1 MQYNF
6 DQRVDRSNMAS
17 IRELKTPKSVADRGF
32 ISCWGAEFEFQT
44 APCVTNAIMEWAG
57 RGLAAYNVPDD
68 VFYSAVQNW
77 MKMHRGWEIQK
88 EWIVPTYGLTCSVAT
103 ICRAFTEEGD
113 GIIGFDPVY
122 HMTWEPV
129 ELNKRKHIN
138 CQLLFDGESYHI
150 DYELLEELCKDPRN
164 KVITFCN
171 PHNPIGKVWG
181 REDLKKIADLA
192 VKYDK
197 IIYSDEIF
205 ADLVY
210 EGVEMLTFDQV
221 MENPVKVIVST
232 SLGKTFSMTG
242 IGQANLIISDAE
254 LREQFI
260 IQREIDYYGSFN
272 PMMRAAY
279 LGGYTEEGSQWVKAM
294 MDYCFETYRQLELYF
309 HTYIPELRIVKPDG
323 TFILWVDCRGLG
335 FGDDSE
341 MEEFFQSAGFAC
353 DLGSQYGSED
363 GFIRMNLAAP
373 REDIFRVME
382 SLREA
387 LSARAEERGRE

>member
-6 DQRVDRSNMAS
+6 DKRVDRRDMAS
-17 IRELKTPKSVADRGF
+17 IRELRTPESVKEKDF

-44 APCVTNAIMEWAG
+44 APCVTDAIVEWAQK
-57 RGLAAYNVPDD
+57 GLAAYNVPDETL
-68 VFYSAVQNW
+68 YSAVQNW

-122 HMTWEPV
+122 HVTWDPV
-129 ELNKRKHIN
+129 ELNRRRQVN
-138 CQLLFDGESYHI
+138 CQLLFDGETYHI
-150 DYELLEELCKDPRN
+150 DYEKLEILCKDPRN

-181 REDLKKIADLA
+181 REDLKKLAELA

-210 EGVEMLTFDQV
+210 EGAEMLTFDQI
-221 MENPVKVIVST
+221 MEKPAKVIVST

-242 IGQANLIISDAE
+242 IGQANLIISNAE

-260 IQREIDYYGSFN
+260 CQRDIDYYGSFN

-279 LGGYTEEGSQWVKAM
+279 LGGYTEEGSRWVKEM
-294 MDYCFETYRQLELYF
+294 MKYCYETYIQLDEYF
-309 HTYIPELRIVKPDG
+309 KKYIPKMRIVKPDG
-323 TFILWVDCRGLG
+323 TFILWVDCRELG
-335 FGDDSE
+335 FRDDKE
-341 MEEFFQSAGFAC
+341 MEEVFCSAGFSC
-353 DLGSQYGSED
+353 DIGSQYGSEP

-373 REDIFRVME
+373 REDIFRIMD
-382 SLREA
+382 SLCET
-387 LSARAEERGRE
+387 LSGRTE